1 MNRYE
6 FRIWGDDL
14 SNVAQQLEVLSVKA
28 YPTETDEIYFV
39 SNATDD
45 CNAKIR
51 FGLLDI
57 KVLLKVE
64 RGLEQWSPIINAGSS
79 GRHTRERPVVFPVA
93 EFVRRGEPLSCPR
106 LPVIN
111 RYDSPAAIAHDARF
125 APVQWTILHNCRLV
139 ECNGLPDQYRA
150 GR

>member
-14 SNVAQQLEVLSVKA
+14 RNVAQQLEVLSGKA
-28 YPTETDEIYFV
+28 YPTESDEIYFV
-39 SNATDD
+39 SDARDD

-64 RGLEQWSPIINAGSS
+64 
-79 GRHTRERPVVFPVA
+79 
-93 EFVRRGEPLSCPR
+93 
-106 LPVIN
+106 
-111 RYDSPAAIAHDARF
+111 
-125 APVQWTILHNCRLV
+125 
-139 ECNGLPDQYRA
+139 
-150 GR
+150 